1 MLAIGSASSALRGPH
16 AARLTPCRYLSA
28 LESHPPLIKRQD
40 YDGDVF
46 DPIDQ
51 TLSSGIDTPSGTPL
65 PGLRA
70 FVDLV
75 TTIGSVL
82 EQLHRG
88 YYGASATWARADGS
102 QGGSAA
108 EDAICGLVLRL
119 EAEMDA
125 LRERLGEQT
134 FLINLEEQ
142 EASGA
147 AAQEP
152 QDALK
157 RTAVAGSLLRQMHFN
172 WYASTANVAVRAQSY
187 APQTLQGAVAWSRV
201 ELT

>member
-1 MLAIGSASSALRGPH
+1 M
-16 AARLTPCRYLSA
+16 
-28 LESHPPLIKRQD
+28 IKKQD
-40 YDGDVF
+40 YDPDVF

-51 TLSSGIDTPSGTPL
+51 AVSNGIDTPSGTPL

-88 YYGASATWARADGS
+88 YYGASASWSRDP
-102 QGGSAA
+102 GGLHGPAA

-119 EAEMDA
+119 EAEMDR

-134 FLINLEEQ
+134 FLINLEEH
-142 EASGA
+142 ETAE
-147 AAQEP
+147 EP
-152 QDALK
+152 IDPLK
-157 RTAVAGSLLRQMHFN
+157 RTAVAGSLLRQMHYN
-172 WYASTANVAVRAQSY
+172 WYVHDGGTR
-187 APQTLQGAVAWSRV
+187 
-201 ELT
+201 